1 VEIYPKLTAMLSR
14 LQTKKINRIPAIVSV
29 LALTASLA
37 ACGGQQAS
45 DNNATNDASSGT
57 AKDAAASS
65 PAKLDLGGS
74 VSLTGAGASFPAP
87 LYQSWFTDLNK
98 KYPNLQV
105 NYQSVGS
112 GAGVEQ
118 FIKGTVDFGASD
130 VAMKDEEI
138 QKVPADKGVLLLPM
152 TAGSIVLAYNL
163 PENPEIKL
171 PRAVYIDI
179 LSGNIKKWNDPKI
192 AAANPD
198 VKLPDQPITVVY
210 RSDGSGTT
218 GVFTKHLSTV
228 SPDWKSK
235 VGDGKTVN
243 WPVGV
248 GAKGNEGV
256 TAQIQQTQG
265 SIGYVEYGYAK
276 QNNLKFAALEN
287 KSGKFVVPT
296 DESASK
302 TLEAVTL
309 PENLRAFITDP
320 EGADSYPVVTYS
332 WIMVYTKYPDAAKA
346 KAIEAMIEY
355 GLTEGQK
362 VATELGYVPLPAN
375 VVQKVAAAADQI
387 SPDYKIAVGSNTS
400 ASK

>member
-1 VEIYPKLTAMLSR
+1 MLSR
-14 LQTKKINRIPAIVSV
+14 LQTKKNNRIPAIFSV
-29 LALTASLA
+29 LALTVTLA

-45 DNNATNDASSGT
+45 DNTTNNDASSGT
-57 AKDAAASS
+57 AKDATASS
-65 PAKLDLGGS
+65 PAKLDLGGN

-87 LYQSWFTDLNK
+87 LYQSWFTDINK
-98 KYPNLQV
+98 KYPNLQI

-118 FIKGTVDFGASD
+118 FTKGTVDFGASD
-130 VAMKDEEI
+130 VAMKDDEI
-138 QKVPADKGVLLLPM
+138 QKVPADKGVILLPM

-163 PENPEIKL
+163 PDVAELKL
-171 PRAVYIDI
+171 PRAIYVDI
-179 LSGNIKKWNDPKI
+179 LLGNIKNWNDPKI
-192 AAANPD
+192 AAANPG
-198 VKLPDQPITVVY
+198 VKLPDQAITVVH

-218 GVFTKHLSTV
+218 GVFTAHLSAI

-287 KSGKFVVPT
+287 KGGKFVVPT
-296 DESASK
+296 EESASK

-332 WIMVYTKYPDAAKA
+332 WIMIYKKYPDAAKA

-362 VATELGYVPLPAN
+362 VATELGYVPLPQN
-375 VVQKVAAAADQI
+375 VVQKVAAAADQLT
-387 SPDYKIAVGSNTS
+387 PDYKIAVGSSTS